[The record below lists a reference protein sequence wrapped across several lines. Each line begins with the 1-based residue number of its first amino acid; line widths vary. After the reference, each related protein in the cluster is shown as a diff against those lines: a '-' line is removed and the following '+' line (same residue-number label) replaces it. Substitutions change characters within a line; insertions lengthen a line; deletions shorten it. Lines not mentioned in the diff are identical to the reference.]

1 MRRASL
7 APFLPD
13 DAVLPPRMASDTQS
27 LRTFRYPGGRYWT
40 VCVDM
45 HLEEGGPPAL
55 RFTAGARIIELA
67 SWPPEWSDFTDAQLV
82 DLLRWAA
89 PRSRRSPLPP
99 GTPRRRWDDP
109 TDKDS

>member
-1 MRRASL
+1 
-7 APFLPD
+7 
-13 DAVLPPRMASDTQS
+13 MASGTQS

-45 HLEEGGPPAL
+45 HHSDGGPPAL

-67 SWPPEWSDFTDAQLV
+67 TWPAEWADFTDRQLI

-89 PRSRRSPLPP
+89 PRSDRRPPPP
-99 GTPRRRWDDP
+99 GTPRRRWDD
-109 TDKDS
+109 SLHQER

>member
-1 MRRASL
+1 
-7 APFLPD
+7 
-13 DAVLPPRMASDTQS
+13 MASGTQS

-45 HLEEGGPPAL
+45 HLSDGGPPAL

-67 SWPPEWSDFTDAQLV
+67 TWPAEWTDYTDAQLV

-89 PRSRRSPLPP
+89 PRSERRPPPP
-99 GTPRRRWDDP
+99 GVPRRRWDDLP
-109 TDKDS
+109 DRES

>member
-1 MRRASL
+1 MSSR
-7 APFLPD
+7 
-13 DAVLPPRMASDTQS
+13 TQP

-45 HLEEGGPPAL
+45 HLLDGGPPTL

-67 SWPPEWSDFTDAQLV
+67 TWPAEWADFTDGQLI

-89 PRSRRSPLPP
+89 PRSQRPLPPP
-99 GTPRRRWDDP
+99 GTPRRRWDDA
-109 TDKDS
+109 SEQES